1 MAQPYGEYLQNYRE
15 RPTDLDSIGNILEYM
30 LLYQFKAGMRVAAR
44 QGETMSYF
52 FYEAYEDAFFDDLRL
67 LGEEYVRQFN
77 HQDAK
82 EMFDRIVDYF
92 EDQEIYLDQNPPFNE
107 EYNIDDGDVLAF
119 YWDNDEEDY

>member
-30 LLYQFKAGMRVAAR
+30 LLYQFKAGMRVVAR

-77 HQDAK
+77 HQDTK
-82 EMFDRIVDYF
+82 EMFDRIVNYF

-107 EYNIDDGDVLAF
+107 KYDIDDGNVLAF
-119 YWDNDEEDY
+119 YWDDDE